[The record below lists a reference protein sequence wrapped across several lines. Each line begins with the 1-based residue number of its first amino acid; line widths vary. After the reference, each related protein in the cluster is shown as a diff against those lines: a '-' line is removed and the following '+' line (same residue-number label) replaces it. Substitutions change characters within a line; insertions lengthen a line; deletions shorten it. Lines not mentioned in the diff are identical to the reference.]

1 MTKNEELNKTRNTLK
16 EDYEKL
22 EKAYHKKE
30 QIYKACTKKTAE
42 IRIILNDSMMNRA
55 NIKTAL
61 DTISKTYD
69 KKKEKVDEDR
79 KDIE

>member
-1 MTKNEELNKTRNTLK
+1 
-16 EDYEKL
+16 
-22 EKAYHKKE
+22 
-30 QIYKACTKKTAE
+30 
-42 IRIILNDSMMNRA
+42 MMNRA